1 MESTLC
7 CNENKNA
14 IELERKHETKLNIK
28 GGGGSNTNLQNK
40 TKRSHL
46 VIQRP
51 MSIQFRVGMT

>member
-28 GGGGSNTNLQNK
+28 GGSKTNLQNK
-40 TKRSHL
+40 TKQSNHT
-46 VIQRP
+46 
-51 MSIQFRVGMT
+51 S